1 MRARWAALHS
11 SLRAAVRSLQFDLE
25 FHEAKR
31 HHALLAAFSDPGRV
45 IAYLHRHE
53 GDLDEKDRLL
63 GLLVHLAQRR
73 EHRDLATTL
82 LWLGLWPGL
91 DAVYRRR
98 LKYFSDAGEL
108 VSELAGAFI
117 ALIERLNL
125 TNVTRVAATLV
136 RSTERDVMAA
146 RKRFWAGAQRI
157 QEGAGQVEA
166 EAAVELTLSTNS
178 VLGLPP
184 SVSDDEETSS
194 LREWLRAVVGDDAE
208 LLVAVAVLEETQREA
223 GTRLG
228 LSHDAARKRF
238 QRALRRVRP
247 HLVRALSQAAASLR
261 V

>member
-11 SLRAAVRSLQFDLE
+11 SLRAAARSLQFDLE

-31 HHALLAAFSDPGRV
+31 HHPLLEPFSDPGRV

-53 GDLDEKDRLL
+53 GELDEKDRLL

-98 LKYFSDAGEL
+98 LKYFCDADEL
-108 VSELAGAFI
+108 VSEVASAFV
-117 ALIERLNL
+117 ALVQRLNL
-125 TNVTRVAATLV
+125 STVTRVAATLV

-157 QEGAGQVEA
+157 QEGVGQV
-166 EAAVELTLSTNS
+166 EAAVELTLSTSS

-184 SVSDDEETSS
+184 SVSDEEETNS

-208 LLVAVAVLEETQREA
+208 LLIAVAVLEETQREA

-247 HLVRALSQAAASLR
+247 HLVRALSQATASPR

>member
-53 GDLDEKDRLL
+53 GALDEKDRLL
-63 GLLVHLAQRR
+63 ALLVHLAQRR

-98 LKYFSDAGEL
+98 LKYFSDADEL
-108 VSELAGAFI
+108 VSELASAFI
-117 ALIERLNL
+117 ALVERLNL

-157 QEGAGQVEA
+157 QEGTGQVEA
-166 EAAVELTLSTNS
+166 EAAVELTLSTS

-184 SVSDDEETSS
+184 AVSDEEETSS

-247 HLVRALSQAAASLR
+247 HLVRALSQAAASPR

>member
-73 EHRDLATTL
+73 QHRDLATTL

-98 LKYFSDAGEL
+98 LKYFCDPDEL
-108 VSELAGAFI
+108 VSELASAFV
-117 ALIERLNL
+117 ALVERLNL
-125 TNVTRVAATLV
+125 STVTRVAATLV

-146 RKRFWAGAQRI
+146 RKRF
-157 QEGAGQVEA
+157 
-166 EAAVELTLSTNS
+166 
-178 VLGLPP
+178 
-184 SVSDDEETSS
+184 
-194 LREWLRAVVGDDAE
+194 
-208 LLVAVAVLEETQREA
+208 
-223 GTRLG
+223 
-228 LSHDAARKRF
+228 

-247 HLVRALSQAAASLR
+247 HLARALSQAAASPR